1 MGFGLL
7 FVGYFCA
14 TLMSINVAGAFIR
27 ILGYG
32 IAFIASRKLNKYN
45 RSFEMLSWMS
55 LLMLFVAVLLA
66 ASDVS
71 TFLYEGLII
80 DNNFLGETY
89 RAFVGYVEMAL
100 SFAFNAVMLYSIKSI
115 AEETE
120 VTKISIAAVR
130 NFIFICVYYILNIF
144 CMLPFAFSKAATK
157 YLSAPVLIL
166 YFVWI
171 ILNLVLIAS
180 CYARICDENDVDMAR
195 KPSKFEFVNKMRAES
210 EKRGQKASERQ
221 EEYIKQK
228 MEKRNNRKK

>member
-32 IAFIASRKLNKYN
+32 IAFIALRKLNKYN

-115 AEETE
+115 AVQVGYPNSRYFSRVFAKYFKKTPSEFRQTE
-120 VTKISIAAVR
+120 
-130 NFIFICVYYILNIF
+130 
-144 CMLPFAFSKAATK
+144 
-157 YLSAPVLIL
+157 
-166 YFVWI
+166 
-171 ILNLVLIAS
+171 
-180 CYARICDENDVDMAR
+180 
-195 KPSKFEFVNKMRAES
+195 
-210 EKRGQKASERQ
+210 
-221 EEYIKQK
+221 
-228 MEKRNNRKK
+228 KK